1 MTSALCNF
9 FRFYRKSR
17 ISGAMNIGGLE
28 IKGKV
33 ILGPMAGITSLP
45 YREFMKPFGVA
56 LSYSEMI
63 SDCGLSYGNKRTYEY
78 FATSSIDRPVG
89 LQLFGSD
96 IAISKKAISILENNA
111 DYDILDL
118 NLGCPVNKVTKTGAG
133 SAMLK
138 SPDTLYRY
146 VRAMVETSHKPVTAK
161 IRLGWDENSINV
173 FTVAKLLEDAGVAM
187 FTVHARTSKQM
198 YSGHADYEA
207 IRALN
212 EHVNVPFAISGDIFS
227 PLDAKKAMD
236 ITGATLVMVARG
248 AVGRPNLIKD
258 INDYLEHGSI
268 NPAPSVLE
276 AVHWAKEF
284 STKLINY
291 EGERLAIMQLRGI
304 APHFFTGFRGYKRI
318 REAISSNAR
327 TKEDLDKIFHS
338 IETRGVL

>member
-1 MTSALCNF
+1 
-9 FRFYRKSR
+9 
-17 ISGAMNIGGLE
+17 MNIGGVE

-96 IAISKKAISILENNA
+96 IGISKKAVSILENNT

-146 VRAMVETSHKPVTAK
+146 VRAMVEVSHKPVTAK

-173 FTVAKLLEDAGVAM
+173 FTVAKLLEDAGVVM

-198 YSGHADYEA
+198 YSGHANYEA

-212 EHVNVPFAISGDIFS
+212 EHVNIPFAISGDIFS
-227 PLDAKKAMD
+227 PIDAKKAMD
-236 ITGATLVMVARG
+236 ITGASFVMVARG

-258 INDYLEHGSI
+258 INDYLDHGSYG
-268 NPAPSVLE
+268 PAPSVLE
-276 AVHWAKEF
+276 AVHWAEEF
-284 STKLINY
+284 SKKLIDY

-304 APHFFTGFRGYKRI
+304 VPHFFTGFPGYKRI
-318 REAISSNAR
+318 REAISFNAK